1 VGKEHRVNR
10 HRFSDVSGTAGKE
23 AQDSNPADALI
34 SMCRRI
40 LRKDCAMGD
49 KSPKN
54 TSKTNKQK
62 AQKKAASVPKPTP
75 KN

>member
-1 VGKEHRVNR
+1 
-10 HRFSDVSGTAGKE
+10 
-23 AQDSNPADALI
+23 
-34 SMCRRI
+34 MCRRI

-62 AQKKAASVPKPTP
+62 AQKKAASVPKPAP
-75 KN
+75 EN